1 MRIQELNDYLF
12 QYTKSEERHMLTEKN
27 VLSKRYR
34 LIPKTAF
41 KGREIY
47 QFTFN
52 SLFENKYVCVNK
64 ESRFTYIPE
73 HIHTVIEFLY
83 VYAGSCTQIINGQK
97 VVMEQGDI
105 CMLDTDVPHSIEY
118 IGQEDILIT
127 IEMRREYLTQGFML
141 RLGNH
146 GIINRFL
153 INTLSINASHNQY
166 LLFKKQEQNEIH
178 SIVQHILCEYYEP
191 AICSEK
197 MIDAYMILLFCEIM
211 RQYKDQQIYS
221 GPKDMRQIMEILA

>member
-1 MRIQELNDYLF
+1 MRIQELDDYLF

-27 VLSKRYR
+27 VLSKRYQF
-34 LIPKTAF
+34 IPKAVF
-41 KGREIY
+41 EGREIY

-83 VYAGSCTQIINGQK
+83 VYSGSCTQIINGQK

-105 CMLDTDVPHSIEY
+105 CMLDTNVPHSIEY

-127 IEMRREYLTQGFML
+127 IEMRREYLTHQP
-141 RLGNH
+141 
-146 GIINRFL
+146 
-153 INTLSINASHNQY
+153 LSGQY
-166 LLFKKQEQNEIH
+166 SIH
-178 SIVQHILCEYYEP
+178 KRVP
-191 AICSEK
+191 
-197 MIDAYMILLFCEIM
+197 
-211 RQYKDQQIYS
+211 
-221 GPKDMRQIMEILA
+221 